1 MSYSLKD
8 IAKDYAANRIEMS
21 EDKLAS
27 DRLEIC
33 NKCEHKNMLGVCNKC
48 GCLLKA
54 KVRYK
59 KSSCPIG
66 KW

>member
-21 EDKLAS
+21 ENTLAS
-27 DRLEIC
+27 ERLAIC
-33 NKCEHKNMLGVCNKC
+33 NACEHKNMLGVCNKC

-54 KVRYK
+54 KVKYK